1 MWQLLAQLQTPD
13 FPYSLFSEGVRKI
26 GRLHVGCPL
35 ISPSDLSQSAAKQT
49 NKGCWERLTHNALR
63 NNFSA
68 VLISRLPRWRKKI
81 SLFPV
86 YQVLLAF
93 SEQWKNNRDVFFC
106 LLVLSVIKTI
116 AG

>member
-1 MWQLLAQLQTPD
+1 MQTPD
-13 FPYSLFSEGVRKI
+13 FPYGLRTIFRARKEN
-26 GRLHVGCPL
+26 R
-35 ISPSDLSQSAAKQT
+35 AFA

-81 SLFPV
+81 CLFPV

-93 SEQWKNNRDVFFC
+93 SEEWENNWDELFC